1 MEQLSRIT
9 ERALKANQPNKQS
22 SKQLCNLPKR
32 AIKVKEY
39 FPEVAKFANEFNLD
53 SCTEKY
59 LKFKTQDDALRSGMV
74 KLSELCKA
82 YNDKSITAWIQAW
95 LINLAKYM
103 DFSVTPEQVKSTAI
117 AILEECYMLN
127 LAEFTLLFRRILKG
141 YYGIFYGKFNGQMII
156 GACISFR
163 QERGKILAKMS
174 TEEQKKII

>member
-1 MEQLSRIT
+1 
-9 ERALKANQPNKQS
+9 
-22 SKQLCNLPKR
+22 
-32 AIKVKEY
+32 
-39 FPEVAKFANEFNLD
+39 
-53 SCTEKY
+53 
-59 LKFKTQDDALRSGMV
+59 MV